1 MITVEDESRKG
12 ERAVESALE
21 SISQDMINFYN
32 KTSGGVDEVTS
43 PEELLKINQ
52 AIAEATSKA
61 VSANVSGDQEDA
73 VVAANLGRQTISAL
87 LKSIKVSQINLSYR
101 SIYDTI
107 PGVTI
112 R

>member
-1 MITVEDESRKG
+1 MITVEDESKKG

-32 KTSGGVDEVTS
+32 KTSGDEVTS

-61 VSANVSGDQEDA
+61 VSASVSGDQEDA
-73 VVAANLGRQTISAL
+73 VVAANLGRQTISDL
-87 LKSIKVSQINLSYR
+87 LKSIKVSQINLSSY
-101 SIYDTI
+101 IL
-107 PGVTI
+107 
-112 R
+112 

>member
-1 MITVEDESRKG
+1 MITVEDESKKG

-32 KTSGGVDEVTS
+32 KTSGDEVTS

-73 VVAANLGRQTISAL
+73 VVAANLGRQTISDL
-87 LKSIKVSQINLSYR
+87 LKSIKVSQFNLSYR
-101 SIYDTI
+101 PIYDTI
-107 PGVTI
+107 PGITI

>member
-1 MITVEDESRKG
+1 MITVEDESKKG

-32 KTSGGVDEVTS
+32 KTSVDEVTS

-61 VSANVSGDQEDA
+61 VSASVSGDQEDA

-87 LKSIKVSQINLSYR
+87 LKSIKVSQINLSSY
-101 SIYDTI
+101 IL
-107 PGVTI
+107 
-112 R
+112 